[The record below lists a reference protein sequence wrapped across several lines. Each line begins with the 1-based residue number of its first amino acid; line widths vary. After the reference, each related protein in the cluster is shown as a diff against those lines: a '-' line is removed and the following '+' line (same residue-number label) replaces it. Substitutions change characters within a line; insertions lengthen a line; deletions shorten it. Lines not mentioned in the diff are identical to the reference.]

1 MTETT
6 KTIFEKYEIR
16 KSKQQKTEFIEYV
29 KSLADMAGYE
39 VKTEKGMLGARN
51 IVIGDPESAKVI
63 YTAHYDTCAT
73 LPFPN
78 LITPKNIGLYLL
90 YQIAIVLA
98 VFAIVFIIT
107 FLSSFIVPAPFLT
120 LVYELSV
127 LVLLGFFVFGPANKH
142 TANDNTSGVTVVI
155 DTMLSMPENA
165 KKDAAFVLFD
175 LEEMGLFCSCG
186 YNSKPKTMMK
196 NKLLINFDCVSDGND
211 ILLIVKKKASD
222 YIPAITEAFKGNETI
237 CTQVVS
243 KNVFYPSDQSSF
255 PMGVGIG
262 AFKRTKRL
270 KILYL
275 DRIHTKH
282 DTIYNEE
289 NIRFLVNSAIKL
301 TEIL

>member
-127 LVLLGFFVFGPANKH
+127 FVLLGFFVFGPANKH

-175 LEEMGLFCSCG
+175 LEEMGLFGSCG
-186 YNSKPKTMMK
+186 YNSKHKTMMK

-289 NIRFLVNSAIKL
+289 NISFLVNSAIKL

>member
-175 LEEMGLFCSCG
+175 LEEMGLFGSCG
-186 YNSKPKTMMK
+186 YNSKHKTMMK

-237 CTQVVS
+237 FIHEYQN
-243 KNVFYPSDQSSF
+243 KF
-255 PMGVGIG
+255 P
-262 AFKRTKRL
+262 
-270 KILYL
+270 Y
-275 DRIHTKH
+275 D
-282 DTIYNEE
+282 
-289 NIRFLVNSAIKL
+289 
-301 TEIL
+301 

>member
-6 KTIFEKYEIR
+6 KKIFEKYEIR

-175 LEEMGLFCSCG
+175 LEEMGLFGSCG
-186 YNSKPKTMMK
+186 YNSKHKTMMK

>member
-175 LEEMGLFCSCG
+175 LEEMGLFGSCG
-186 YNSKPKTMMK
+186 YNSKHKTMMK

-289 NIRFLVNSAIKL
+289 NISFLVNSAIKL

>member
-73 LPFPN
+73 LPFTN

-175 LEEMGLFCSCG
+175 LEEMGLFGSCG
-186 YNSKPKTMMK
+186 YNSKHKTMMK

>member
-175 LEEMGLFCSCG
+175 LEEMGLFGSCG
-186 YNSKPKTMMK
+186 YNSKHKTMMK

-262 AFKRTKRL
+262 AFKRTKCL

>member
-127 LVLLGFFVFGPANKH
+127 LVFLGFFVFGPANKH

-175 LEEMGLFCSCG
+175 LEEMGLFGSCG
-186 YNSKPKTMMK
+186 YNSKHKTMMK

-282 DTIYNEE
+282 DTIYDEE

>member
-127 LVLLGFFVFGPANKH
+127 LVLLGFFVFGPANTH

-175 LEEMGLFCSCG
+175 LEEMGLFGSCG
-186 YNSKPKTMMK
+186 YNSKHKTMMK

>member
-1 MTETT
+1 
-6 KTIFEKYEIR
+6 
-16 KSKQQKTEFIEYV
+16 
-29 KSLADMAGYE
+29 
-39 VKTEKGMLGARN
+39 MLFRS
-51 IVIGDPESAKVI
+51 PESAKVI

-175 LEEMGLFCSCG
+175 LEEMGLFGSCG
-186 YNSKPKTMMK
+186 YNSKHKTMMK

-289 NIRFLVNSAIKL
+289 NISFLVNSAIKL

>member
-127 LVLLGFFVFGPANKH
+127 LVLLGFFVFVPANKH

-175 LEEMGLFCSCG
+175 LEEMGLFGSCG
-186 YNSKPKTMMK
+186 YNSKHKTMMK

-289 NIRFLVNSAIKL
+289 NISFLVNSAIKL

>member
-175 LEEMGLFCSCG
+175 LEEMGLFGSCG
-186 YNSKPKTMMK
+186 YNSKHKTMMK
-196 NKLLINFDCVSDGND
+196 NKLLINFDCVSDANN

-289 NIRFLVNSAIKL
+289 NISFLVNSAIKL
-301 TEIL
+301 SEIL

>member
-175 LEEMGLFCSCG
+175 LEEMGLFGSCG
-186 YNSKPKTMMK
+186 YNSKHKTMMK
-196 NKLLINFDCVSDGND
+196 NKLLINFDCVSDANN

-289 NIRFLVNSAIKL
+289 NISFLVNSAIKL

>member
-175 LEEMGLFCSCG
+175 LEEMGLFGSCG
-186 YNSKPKTMMK
+186 YNSKHKTMMK

-255 PMGVGIG
+255 PMGVGID

-275 DRIHTKH
+275 DRIHTMRK
-282 DTIYNEE
+282 T
-289 NIRFLVNSAIKL
+289 SASL
-301 TEIL
+301 

>member
-175 LEEMGLFCSCG
+175 LEEMGLFGSCG
-186 YNSKPKTMMK
+186 YNSKHKTMMK

-243 KNVFYPSDQSSF
+243 KKVFYPSDQSPF

-289 NIRFLVNSAIKL
+289 NISFLVNSAIKL